1 MSRDLERRY
10 IENPDSG
17 SWIPT
22 QPLGMSRN
30 IVKVVPSEEVK
41 EE

>member
-10 IENPDSG
+10 IENPDSRFQ
-17 SWIPT
+17 IPT
-22 QPLGMSRN
+22 QPLGVSKN
-30 IVKVVPSEEVK
+30 IVRVLSNEEVK